1 MSYQKYIEVARDEVI
16 NKRFGTTQ
24 QYLWVHEVIFE
35 DGVPKIERVDE
46 DFGENIVAVYFPLKE
61 VDFFLEIH
69 VRKTPII
76 EVDFVWT
83 ENAYRIYLTATS
95 ETLTYD
101 ELANGLLL
109 KSLEGWSKGDIA
121 KNWHKY
127 TFSRV
132 SFEPIK
138 NCAYYFDKKL
148 DILLDDL
155 EKDFDNV
162 LYLTKKAHTYIS
174 VCRYQ
179 YVSWNA
185 WTNLSAKT
193 IKRLANLNLSI
204 DIDTYIQGIPFLDN

>member
-1 MSYQKYIEVARDEVI
+1 M
-16 NKRFGTTQ
+16 
-24 QYLWVHEVIFE
+24 HEVIFE

-121 KNWHKY
+121 KN
-127 TFSRV
+127 
-132 SFEPIK
+132 
-138 NCAYYFDKKL
+138 
-148 DILLDDL
+148 
-155 EKDFDNV
+155 
-162 LYLTKKAHTYIS
+162 
-174 VCRYQ
+174 
-179 YVSWNA
+179 
-185 WTNLSAKT
+185 
-193 IKRLANLNLSI
+193 
-204 DIDTYIQGIPFLDN
+204 